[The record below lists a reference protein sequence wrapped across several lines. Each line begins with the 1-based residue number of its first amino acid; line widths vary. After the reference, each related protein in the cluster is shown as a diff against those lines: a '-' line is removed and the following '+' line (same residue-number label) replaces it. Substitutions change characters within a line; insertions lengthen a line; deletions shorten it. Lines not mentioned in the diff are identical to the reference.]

1 MNSAVIVAGGQGIRL
16 GSDLPKQFHHLCG
29 KEVLSYSV
37 EIFLNHSNIQEI
49 IIVTHEDW
57 IDHVRK
63 NYPQCISVT
72 GGKRRQDSSLKGV
85 LATNI
90 NSENILIH
98 DAARPFLTTEIID
111 DCLSALRN
119 SDASAPIMDST
130 NSLIEF
136 KENQIFLVN
145 RQNIKSVQTPQ
156 SFKRNLILDVLKSS
170 IEGTDE
176 IGMLLKFDHSKKIQ
190 LVDGDANNIKITTKT
205 DLTVATS
212 ILEGLN

>member
-1 MNSAVIVAGGQGIRL
+1 LNSAVIVAGGRGIRL
-16 GSDLPKQFHHLCG
+16 GLDLPKQFHDLCG
-29 KEVLSYSV
+29 REILSYSV
-37 EIFLNHSNIQEI
+37 ETFLNHPEI
-49 IIVTHEDW
+49 HEVVIVTPFDW
-57 IDHVRK
+57 VDHVVQ
-63 NYPQCISVT
+63 NYPKCITVE
-72 GGKRRQDSSLKGV
+72 GGTRRQDSSLNGV

-90 NSENILIH
+90 NSENVLIH

-111 DCLSALRN
+111 DCLSALKN

-136 KENQIFLVN
+136 KENQISPVN

-156 SFKRNLILDVLKSS
+156 CFKRNLILDVLKSS

-176 IGMLLKFDHSKKIQ
+176 MGMLLKFDHSKKIQ
-190 LVDGDANNIKITTKT
+190 LVDGGANNIKITTKT

>member
-1 MNSAVIVAGGQGIRL
+1 MNSAVIVAGGMGVRL
-16 GSDLPKQFHHLCG
+16 GLNLPKQFHNLRE
-29 KEVLSYSV
+29 KEILSYSV
-37 EIFLNHSNIQEI
+37 ETFLNHSNIQEV

-57 IDHVRK
+57 INHVRK

-72 GGKRRQDSSLKGV
+72 GGKKRQQSSLKGV

-90 NSENILIH
+90 NSENVLIH
-98 DAARPFLTTEIID
+98 DAARPFLTTKIIN
-111 DCLSALRN
+111 DCLSALKN

-136 KENQIFLVN
+136 KENQISAVS
-145 RQNIKSVQTPQ
+145 RQHIKSVQTPQ
-156 SFKRNLILDVLKSS
+156 CFKRNLILDVLKSS

-176 IGMLLKFDHSKKIQ
+176 IGMLLIFNPSKKIQ

-205 DLTVATS
+205 DLAVAIS

>member
-1 MNSAVIVAGGQGIRL
+1 VVIVT
-16 GSDLPKQFHHLCG
+16 PF
-29 KEVLSYSV
+29 
-37 EIFLNHSNIQEI
+37 
-49 IIVTHEDW
+49 DW
-57 IDHVRK
+57 VDHVVQ
-63 NYPQCISVT
+63 NYPKCITVE
-72 GGKRRQDSSLKGV
+72 GGTRRQDSSLNGV

-90 NSENILIH
+90 NSENVLIH

-111 DCLSALRN
+111 DCLSALKN

-136 KENQIFLVN
+136 KENQISSVN

-156 SFKRNLILDVLKSS
+156 CFKRNLILDVLKSS

-176 IGMLLKFDHSKKIQ
+176 MGMLLKFDHSKKIQ
-190 LVDGDANNIKITTKT
+190 LVDGGANNIKITTKT